1 MYRLTVVAGPNRGT
15 SYPLH
20 EGETTV
26 GRLSVNSIVLN
37 SSKVS
42 KRHCVLVVTDETA
55 ARSADRE
62 IGRASCR
69 ERV

>member
-1 MYRLTVVAGPNRGT
+1 MYRLTVVAGPNRGS

-37 SSKVS
+37 SSDRKSTRLNSSHVS
-42 KRHCVLVVTDETA
+42 ESRMPS
-55 ARSADRE
+55 SA
-62 IGRASCR
+62 
-69 ERV
+69 